1 MRLEIHKDNSADYHW
16 TLVTDGGDA
25 VAKSIEAFS
34 SHGAAAQAANELS
47 ERVAATRLEVG

>member
-1 MRLEIHKDNSADYHW
+1 MRLEIHQDNSADYHW

-25 VAKSIEAFS
+25 VAKSIEAFG

-47 ERVAATRLEVG
+47 EQVAATRLEVG